1 MFRALNYTQNKT
13 PPMIVVTNL
22 MFFSFSRQ
30 SIRAQKIGCTSEVLR
45 DGIETIAQIS
55 QAGET

>member
-1 MFRALNYTQNKT
+1 
-13 PPMIVVTNL
+13 MIVVTNL

-30 SIRAQKIGCTSEVLR
+30 SVRAQKIGCTSEVLR